1 MAATVHSF
9 SVGLR
14 NTVSR
19 RGPDPTYADGDDASW
34 MSVDWPAMTRRL
46 EVDGQPITFV
56 DTGGP
61 HKPALLLLH
70 GLSNRWQHW
79 LLTIP
84 ALMATHRC
92 IAPDLP
98 GFGESPLPDGE
109 VSIRR
114 WAALVDGLCHEL
126 GVERTAVVGS
136 SMGGFIGA
144 ELALSFPTRVDRLVL
159 VSAAGLS
166 IQSVPRTPLL
176 ALAWCVARL
185 GPSVVGLYKRVITRP
200 RLRRL
205 FLGLGVR
212 YPERLSLPLTWELV
226 QGFGKPG
233 FRPAV
238 AALVDYSVRE
248 RLGEIG
254 VPSLIVWG
262 EDDLLVPVADSVVF
276 EQMLGGPSLRVV
288 LEDTGHSPMLER
300 PSRFNEV
307 LLAFLVGKADPAT
320 GVAGVHAGR

>member
-1 MAATVHSF
+1 MGGVVNRISRRLRFTV
-9 SVGLR
+9 LP
-14 NTVSR
+14 

-34 MSVDWPAMTRRL
+34 MSVDWPAMTRRV
-46 EVDGQPITFV
+46 EVGGQPVTIV
-56 DTGGP
+56 DTGGE
-61 HKPALLLLH
+61 HKPVLLLLH

-84 ALMATHRC
+84 ALMETHRC

-98 GFGESPLPDGE
+98 GFGDSPLTDGD

-114 WAALVDGLCHEL
+114 YAGLVDELCREL
-126 GVERTAVVGS
+126 GVKRAAVVGS
-136 SMGGFIGA
+136 SMGGFVGA
-144 ELALSFPTRVDRLVL
+144 ELALSFPTRVERLVL

-166 IQSVPRTPLL
+166 IQSVPRGPLL
-176 ALAWCVARL
+176 ALAWFVSRS
-185 GPSVVGLYKRVITRP
+185 GPWLVGFYEWAITRP

-212 YPERLSLPLTWELV
+212 YPERLSLPLTWELI

-238 AALVDYSVRE
+238 EALVSYSVRD
-248 RLGEIG
+248 RLGDIG
-254 VPSLIVWG
+254 VPTLIVWG
-262 EDDLLVPVADSVVF
+262 EKDRLVPVADSVVF
-276 EQMLGGPSLRVV
+276 EQMLGGPSQRV
-288 LEDTGHSPMLER
+288 LFEDTGHSPMLER

-307 LLAFLVGKADPAT
+307 LRSFLAWQGQPAA
-320 GVAGVHAGR
+320 GIAGVHGGG